1 MTARRKPRLADAPPG
16 RPSADVVVLPSQR
29 RAAVVNEFQSDA
41 VEIEERP
48 PPRIAR
54 LMLYAIAGL
63 IAAAVTWASLSHVDE
78 VTVATGKLVTTEPNM
93 VVQPLETS
101 VIRTIDVA
109 VGDTVKAGE
118 VLATLDTTFT
128 QSDVEQL
135 RNKVA
140 TVDAEIARLEAEL
153 TGKDYTVPIDTAS
166 PTQAA
171 QARLFVQRKAFRD
184 AKLKDFATRIAQ
196 AEATLATS
204 QAEETVLEKRRETL
218 GEIEAMR
225 NTLMQNQ
232 NGSKL
237 NYLQSHDTRL
247 EIDAALSRLRGNQVE
262 MQHAIEKGATER
274 QAFIEEF
281 RQGAVEDL
289 VKARDQRNSAA
300 EELKK
305 AELRRSLVVL
315 TAPAEAVVLDIAQR
329 SIGSVVREA
338 EPLFTLVPLHVPL
351 EAEISIEAKD
361 IGHVAVG
368 DSVRLK
374 LDAFPFQKHGTMSGT
389 LRTISRD
396 AFSTPQGAQQQAGP
410 LVYRARV
417 AVTDTAL
424 RSVPPSFRLIPG
436 MTVTGEIKVGR
447 RSVISYFLYPLL
459 RGLDE
464 SIREP

>member
-1 MTARRKPRLADAPPG
+1 MRTGRKPQAESAPTRRPSAEVVALPTARR
-16 RPSADVVVLPSQR
+16 
-29 RAAVVNEFQSDA
+29 AVVSEFQSDA

-48 PPRIAR
+48 PPRLAR

-63 IAAAVTWASLSHVDE
+63 IAAAVTWASLSRVDE
-78 VTVATGKLVTTEPNM
+78 VAVATGKLVTTQPNL

-109 VGDTVKAGE
+109 IGDTVHAGD

-135 RNKVA
+135 RSKVA
-140 TVDAEIARLEAEL
+140 TIDAEIARLEAEL
-153 TGKDYTVPIDTAS
+153 AGKDFELLADAAS
-166 PTQAA
+166 PSAA
-171 QARLFVQRKAFRD
+171 TQARLFAQRKAFRD

-204 QAEETVLEKRRETL
+204 QAEEAVLVKRLATVR
-218 GEIEAMR
+218 EIEAMR

-237 NYLQSHDTRL
+237 NYLQSLDVRL
-247 EIDAALSRLRGNQVE
+247 EIDAALSRLRGSQVE
-262 MQHAIEKGATER
+262 LQHAIEKGATER
-274 QAFIEEF
+274 QAFLEEL
-281 RQGAVEDL
+281 RRTAIEDL
-289 VKARDQRNSAA
+289 VKARDQHNGAA

-338 EPLFTLVPLHVPL
+338 EPLFTLVPLHVPI
-351 EAEISIEAKD
+351 EAEMSIEAKD
-361 IGHVAVG
+361 IGHVTVG
-368 DSVRLK
+368 DSVRIK
-374 LDAFPFQKHGTMSGT
+374 LDAFPFQKHGTISGT

-396 AFSTPQGAQQQAGP
+396 AFSTPHGADKQEAGP
-410 LVYRARV
+410 LIYRARV
-417 AVTDTAL
+417 ALTNTQL
-424 RSVPPSFRLIPG
+424 RSAPSSFRIIPG
-436 MTVTGEIKVGR
+436 MNLTGEIKVGQ